1 MTGLDEK
8 YDSLQRILRSYG
20 SVAVAFSG
28 GVDSSLLSYVAHQ
41 VLGESALAVTARAAV
56 VPARELSDA
65 VSFCERYG
73 IKHVLCDPNPFSED
87 EVRFNAANRCY
98 VCKKVI
104 FRALMEAAAQ
114 QGVTVIADGSNLDD
128 LGDYRPGLQALEEL
142 EVKSPLRE
150 AGFTKADIRELS
162 KELGLPTWNKQSN
175 ACLATRFPYGDE
187 LTVERLEQVD
197 RAEQLLGAL
206 GFSQLRVRVHG
217 DVARIE
223 VSPSQIGKVLD
234 ESVRTEIV
242 DKLKQV
248 GFAYVTLDLS
258 GYRTGSMN
266 EQIGR

>member
-1 MTGLDEK
+1 M
-8 YDSLQRILRSYG
+8 
-20 SVAVAFSG
+20 
-28 GVDSSLLSYVAHQ
+28 
-41 VLGESALAVTARAAV
+41 
-56 VPARELSDA
+56 
-65 VSFCERYG
+65 
-73 IKHVLCDPNPFSED
+73 
-87 EVRFNAANRCY
+87 
-98 VCKKVI
+98 
-104 FRALMEAAAQ
+104 
-114 QGVTVIADGSNLDD
+114 
-128 LGDYRPGLQALEEL
+128 QALEEL

-162 KELGLPTWNKQSN
+162 KELGLPTWNKHSN

-187 LTVERLEQVD
+187 LTVERLELVD
-197 RAEQLLGAL
+197 RAEQLLGTL